1 MSRVLVVDAARR
13 PLMPTTPARARILL
27 KTGRA
32 AVLRRFP
39 FILILKEAKAEA
51 AVQPLRLKLD
61 PGAQTT
67 GLAVVNDASGEVVW
81 AAEMSH
87 RGDQVHTALLKRA
100 RVRRGRRLRHT
111 QYRQPRFAN
120 RRRTKGWLAPA
131 LLSRVQ
137 NVLTWVS
144 RLSRFCPIGAIS
156 YELVCFDM
164 ALLQNPNIAGSE
176 YQRGTLWG
184 VEVRQYLLT
193 MWEHRCAYCGATG
206 VSLEI
211 DHVIPQ
217 SHGGSNRV
225 TNLVIACRVCNL
237 AKGDKL
243 LEDFLADRPEV
254 HAHIQAQFKAPL
266 KDAALINST
275 RWALH
280 ERLKALGLPLETS
293 SGGLTKWN
301 RQIRGLPKRHWIDA
315 ACCGRSTP
323 PKLLLHTVRPW
334 LIEAKGRQSRQMVN
348 VDHLGFPR
356 SKPKGTSR
364 VRGFRTGDLAKAV
377 VPSHLGAKGVHSGR
391 VLVRTRGIFDLQTR
405 HGRVRGIPAR
415 YCHSIHQ
422 NDGCAYQLGSALPGG
437 FQTRS
442 NKLVTL
448 EKE

>member
-27 KTGRA
+27 RTGRA

-39 FILILKEAKAEA
+39 FILILKDAKADA

-61 PGAQTT
+61 PGAKTT

-81 AAEMSH
+81 AAEMRH
-87 RGDQVHTALLKRA
+87 RGDQVHTALLGRA
-100 RVRRGRRLRHT
+100 RVRRGRRQRHT
-111 QYRQPRFAN
+111 QYRPPRFAN
-120 RRRTKGWLAPA
+120 RRRPKGWLAPS

-137 NVLTWVS
+137 NVLAWVA

-156 YELVCFDM
+156 YELVRFDM
-164 ALLQNPNIAGSE
+164 ALLQNPNIEGIE

-184 VEVRQYLLT
+184 VEVRQYLLAK
-193 MWEHRCAYCGATG
+193 WEHRCAYCGATG
-206 VSLEI
+206 LPLEI

-217 SHGGSNRV
+217 RHGGSNRV
-225 TNLVIACRVCNL
+225 ANLVMACRACNL

-243 LEDFLADRPEV
+243 LEGFLADRPEV
-254 HAHIQAQFKAPL
+254 RARIQAECRAPL
-266 KDAALINST
+266 KDAAVVNST

-280 ERLKALGLPLETS
+280 ERLKALGLPLETG

-301 RQIRGLPKRHWIDA
+301 RQSRELPKGHWIDA
-315 ACCGRSTP
+315 ACCGPSTP
-323 PKLLLHTVRPW
+323 PVLRLQTVRPW

-356 SKPKGTSR
+356 GKPKGPSW
-364 VRGFRTGDLAKAV
+364 VRGFRTGDLVKAV
-377 VPSHLGAKGVHSGR
+377 VPSHLSAKGVHSGR

-405 HGRVRGIPAR
+405 HGRVKDIPAR
-415 YCHSIHQ
+415 YCRSLHQ
-422 NDGCAYQLGSALPGG
+422 NDGYGYQLGAALPPHA
-437 FQTRS
+437 
-442 NKLVTL
+442 
-448 EKE
+448 